1 LLSERDSL
9 AARRAADGL
18 LPSAQVFSG
27 IGWGDGPG
35 GTAENTR
42 GFVGVAFDFGWNRPQ
57 EKARAQIA
65 RIEWGRGQLASRNRQ
80 SRLRTD
86 LDALRRELSGRD
98 ALLELAREREALTEA
113 VLTAENEEYTYGR
126 SDINDLIRALEAVQA
141 ARSERIRLE
150 IERSMLVVEWRRV
163 TDRLVGER
171 TLEATP
177 VPAEDDLPA
186 VGR

>member
-80 SRLRTD
+80 SR
-86 LDALRRELSGRD
+86 RRELSGRD